1 MSLTELLGY
10 LAAGLVLA
18 TFSVRSIT
26 TLRSV
31 AIVSNLL
38 FIAYA
43 ASAQLLPVLILHALL
58 LPLNMW
64 RLRQAVSDPEGIDD
78 PASHRE
84 TAWHSR
90 NPWGGPH
97 RFRTPIAPSPS
108 QARLRTRG
116 PARRRPARAIPH
128 RRAS

>member
-58 LPLNMW
+58 VPLNVW
-64 RLRQAVSDPEGIDD
+64 RLRHAVSDPEGIDD
-78 PASHRE
+78 PAHRE
-84 TAWHSR
+84 SAWHLR

-97 RFRTPIAPSPS
+97 SFRTAIAPSRS
-108 QARLRTRG
+108 QARVRTRS
-116 PARRRPARAIPH
+116 PSRRRPTRASPPGRAI
-128 RRAS
+128 